1 MVMTICRKLDTPA
14 EVELEAI
21 PSELPDLEVA
31 EDSIEIGEDEEVVE
45 IRRFK

>member
-1 MVMTICRKLDTPA
+1 MTICRKVEPPA

-21 PSELPDLEVA
+21 PSELPDLEVT
-31 EDSIEIGEDEEVVE
+31 EDNIEIGEDEEVVE